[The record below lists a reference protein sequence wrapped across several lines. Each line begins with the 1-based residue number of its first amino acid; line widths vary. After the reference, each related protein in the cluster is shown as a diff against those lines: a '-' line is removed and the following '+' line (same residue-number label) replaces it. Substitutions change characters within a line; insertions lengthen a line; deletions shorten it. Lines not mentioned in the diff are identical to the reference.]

1 MDWICKQS
9 EVYGNLPELVLGP
22 LKPEIRYFKLSE
34 ETKETLNKVCGSS
47 LSSCEIKM
55 AVITDYR
62 DDIDEIRED
71 EGIIICATG
80 SIIAKRFNAR
90 PYLSIKD
97 MPKYNEILGYNE
109 ETGKNEKSID
119 FDIYYTDD
127 EVFASMELGR
137 VLEISSLEKLDK
149 KLSEAKATT
158 FVKE

>member
-1 MDWICKQS
+1 MDWICKKS
-9 EVYGNLPELVLGP
+9 EVHGNLPNLVLGQ

-47 LSSCEIKM
+47 LSSYEIEM
-55 AVITDYR
+55 LVITDYR
-62 DDIDEIRED
+62 DDMEEIRED
-71 EGIIICATG
+71 KNIVICATR
-80 SIIAKRFNAR
+80 SINAKRFNIR

-97 MPKYNEILGYNE
+97 KPKYNEILGYNE
-109 ETGKNEKSID
+109 ETGKSKNSID
-119 FDIYYTDD
+119 FSIYYTDD

>member
-1 MDWICKQS
+1 MDWICKKS
-9 EVYGNLPELVLGP
+9 EVHGNLPKLVLGP

-47 LSSCEIKM
+47 LSSCEIEM

-62 DDIDEIRED
+62 DDIEEIRED
-71 EGIIICATG
+71 ENIIICATG
-80 SIIAKRFNAR
+80 SINAKKFNVR

-109 ETGKNEKSID
+109 ETGKQEKSID
-119 FDIYYTDD
+119 FSIYYTDD